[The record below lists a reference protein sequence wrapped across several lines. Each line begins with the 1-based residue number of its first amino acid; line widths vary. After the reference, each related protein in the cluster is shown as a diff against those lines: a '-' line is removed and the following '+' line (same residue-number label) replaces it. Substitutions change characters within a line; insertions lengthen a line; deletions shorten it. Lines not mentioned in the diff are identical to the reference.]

1 MDQGNWKTTSTF
13 PRAQSRALIGLAN
26 GLTSKEIARDAGV
39 SPNTINNTLGQ
50 IREKWGKNYERKGK
64 RAWLV
69 SEAIRRGILIPC
81 TPVFMILFMTCIVMA
96 SNLFSIE
103 LRRTSNRLA
112 ARTIASRMVKGKR
125 TQEALTVD
133 FEFNSMTPDSLMAFF
148 EATPAKTNTIAPW
161 SSAAWMQRD
170 LLSNEDRLDLWR
182 SQVEVMAQ
190 AA

>member
-170 LLSNEDRLDLWR
+170 LNNDDREQLWR
-182 SQVEVMAQ
+182 SQFELISQ